1 MLLLLIPTIE
11 KEINENSL
19 ILKSLKKFIGK
30 QSKTLNCYFSIR
42 LESLPQK
49 SLPWKPQCGNGQPE
63 AVVGK
68 VLAAKF
74 LVSGPG
80 LACSVGPSDTQCRQ
94 GIRIPP
100 AVAVDLSTDSAD

>member
-1 MLLLLIPTIE
+1 M
-11 KEINENSL
+11 ENRA
-19 ILKSLKKFIGK
+19 
-30 QSKTLNCYFSIR
+30 KTLKCHFSVR

-49 SLPWKPQCGNGQPE
+49 SLPWKPQFGNGQPE

-80 LACSVGPSDTQCRQ
+80 LACTVGLSDTQCRQ
-94 GIRIPP
+94 GITIPP
-100 AVAVDLSTDSAD
+100 AVAVDLSTGSAD

>member
-1 MLLLLIPTIE
+1 MLLPLIPTTE
-11 KEINENSL
+11 KEINENSF

-30 QSKTLNCYFSIR
+30 QSKTLKCHFSVR
-42 LESLPQK
+42 FESLPQK

-80 LACSVGPSDTQCRQ
+80 LACTVGLSDTQCRQ
-94 GIRIPP
+94 DITIPP
-100 AVAVDLSTDSAD
+100 AVAVDLSTGSAD